1 MIIEK
6 KSKPKTEQSD
16 RYLTCE
22 RSSVFYLLMFS
33 AGMMGAYTYNLRGGV
48 FSNAQTANIVLMA
61 IAFGRREIMLGMYYL
76 IPIFAYLAGT
86 VIAEVLPTP
95 VKKIGHIRWDT
106 LLLAFEML
114 ALFAIGWIP
123 LSMPHQI
130 VQVAIN
136 FICSMQYNTFRQSE
150 GVPMATTFCTNHI
163 RQLGNSLVRYVRT
176 RDSDSFKRIKMHGN
190 MLFIFFFGGFLLTLA
205 CPLLSEKSIW
215 LAIAPLSVGFVRLL
229 YADLVIEKTLIDE
242 KPHGH

>member
-190 MLFIFFFGGFLLTLA
+190 MLFIFFFGGF
-205 CPLLSEKSIW
+205 
-215 LAIAPLSVGFVRLL
+215 
-229 YADLVIEKTLIDE
+229 
-242 KPHGH
+242 